1 MTRRAA
7 LGVAVFGTV
16 GGCALNNPLS
26 EDRTPAARAA
36 PDLAPDVAV
45 AVEAATL
52 VRRAQAAVRSTGELH
67 PQLAPRL
74 AGLAAMHQAHLDA
87 LVDAVPDGVDT
98 SAAGPAYVVP
108 ARPARALTGLTAD
121 ERSVHD
127 SLVGLALR
135 ARSGAFARL
144 LGSMAAATS
153 QQLHVLGT

>member
-1 MTRRAA
+1 
-7 LGVAVFGTV
+7 
-16 GGCALNNPLS
+16 
-26 EDRTPAARAA
+26 
-36 PDLAPDVAV
+36 
-45 AVEAATL
+45 
-52 VRRAQAAVRSTGELH
+52 
-67 PQLAPRL
+67 
-74 AGLAAMHQAHLDA
+74 MHQAHLDA

-108 ARPARALTGLTAD
+108 ARPARALTGLTAN